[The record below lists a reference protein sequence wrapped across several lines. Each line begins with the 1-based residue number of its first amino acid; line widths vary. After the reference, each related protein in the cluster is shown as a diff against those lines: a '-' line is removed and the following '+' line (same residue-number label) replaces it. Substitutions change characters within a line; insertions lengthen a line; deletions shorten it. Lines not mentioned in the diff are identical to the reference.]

1 MKSTSRNSNL
11 SFSAKKRTRPVR
23 VGFSFCQGWS
33 VWYPVRRD
41 TPIDGGIA
49 LFAPVFDGETPLSRL
64 SSVRKSLLLRQQLKT
79 PIFCD
84 KKIFTHKISGFLFL
98 CYAKFD
104 LFCYIFCYIG
114 YQGKLSKGFLRRV
127 SFSFSLRKK
136 KLQQYEVFRQIR
148 LTKSRKSAILKL
160 PHNSICLIEHGV

>member
-23 VGFSFCQGWS
+23 VGFSFWRGWS

-49 LFAPVFDGETPLSRL
+49 LFAPAFEGKTALLRL

-79 PIFCD
+79 PMFCG
-84 KKIFTHKISGFLFL
+84 KRIFTHKISGFLFL

-104 LFCYIFCYIG
+104 PFCYIFCYIENPKPRLKDT
-114 YQGKLSKGFLRRV
+114 YSV
-127 SFSFSLRKK
+127 SFFFFSEILRKYE
-136 KLQQYEVFRQIR
+136 KLNH
-148 LTKSRKSAILKL
+148 LPPILNQSGL
-160 PHNSICLIEHGV
+160 FLCLLSL